1 VLLLAS
7 TGGSLSVHAQ
17 LGPPTEPLNLFQL
30 IARADLV
37 ALVKVRDGS
46 LKYALV
52 DVIQTLKGT
61 APGPHLKIAFRDFN
75 FSRGPGED
83 TIVFPAGAQEILFLV
98 PVKTSRRK
106 KDLEKFK
113 NLFTLYQGR
122 QGRIS
127 LPAEGPEIIL
137 EAVHR
142 LAEITQFDAA
152 RQIEALTALLD
163 SPNPYLLESSLSEI
177 ERLRVADT
185 FLLEK
190 LVLLLGSP
198 SPPLRGRSLRVITQ
212 VFGSARTTGDE
223 ALDET
228 RGALA
233 AVVERAR
240 NDPDESV
247 RVQAVTAVAAW
258 PRRKDVE
265 GDLRAIAGTDQAQAV
280 RYEAERALF
289 RR

>member
-1 VLLLAS
+1 MAL
-7 TGGSLSVHAQ
+7 TGGSLPALAQ
-17 LGPPTEPLNLFQL
+17 LGPPPEPLNLFQL

-46 LKYALV
+46 LKYAMV
-52 DVIQTLKGT
+52 DLIETLKGT
-61 APGPHLKIAFRDFN
+61 EPGPHLRIAFRDFN
-75 FSRGPGED
+75 FTRGPGED

-98 PVKTSRRK
+98 PFKTPRRK

-113 NLFTLYQGR
+113 DLFTLYQGR

-127 LPAEGPEIIL
+127 LPAEGPGIIL
-137 EAVHR
+137 EAINR
-142 LAEITQFDAA
+142 LAQITQFDAA

-163 SPNPYLLESSLSEI
+163 SSNPYLMESSLSEI

-185 FLLEK
+185 SLLEK
-190 LVLLLGSP
+190 LLYLLGSP
-198 SPPLRGRSLRVITQ
+198 SPTLRARSLRVITQ
-212 VFGSARTTGDE
+212 VFGSTRVTGDE
-223 ALDET
+223 ALDEA
-228 RGALA
+228 RSALA

-240 NDPDESV
+240 NDSDESV

-289 RR
+289 KR